1 MWTSSMGAR
10 FLGPMV
16 GRIRRK
22 RERACEV
29 EGRRDSAIYM
39 GISISYMGVRFAA
52 YEVTV
57 AQNRTLQRVK
67 FILSNAM
74 HIPLL
79 KRANKLETAI
89 QGTPPSLDSP

>member
-39 GISISYMGVRFAA
+39 GIA

-57 AQNRTLQRVK
+57 AQNRKLQRAK
-67 FILSNAM
+67 YILPNAM
-74 HIPLL
+74 HIPY
-79 KRANKLETAI
+79 
-89 QGTPPSLDSP
+89 